1 MLNTGSQIVQS
12 LVYKGFN
19 EEDAKLIAGNIK
31 DRDEA
36 CYTISKQTSKSN
48 ALLAL
53 FMWEDSEQGTEFWLA
68 KFREIEAQEVA
79 AAAAEE
85 EDANA

>member
-1 MLNTGSQIVQS
+1 MLNTVSQIVES
-12 LVYKGFN
+12 LVDKGFS

-36 CYTISKQTSKSN
+36 CHDISKQTSKSN
-48 ALLAL
+48 VLLAL

-68 KFREIEAQEVA
+68 KFREIEAQE
-79 AAAAEE
+79 AAEE
-85 EDANA
+85 AT